1 MRTLSLACAVGL
13 WCVACGNDD
22 GSQSAA
28 LTPAGG
34 SGNGNV
40 AGAAVSGGSSSGGGS
55 APSSGG
61 SINGGSSSNEAGKP
75 SGGTPVM
82 PPPMVNDC
90 NGLAE
95 PGVFEEITPAEVKIA
110 IGQKAPDGQVKGGP
124 FAMAVDPVNQGTVY
138 SGTLLQGVWKTTDC
152 GSTWTKLDSGM
163 NGADVNRGMNW
174 TFEVDPFAPDTVY
187 TNSGYGSNGLF
198 KSTDGGKNW
207 TDIWSAASQPELGK
221 AFQYNFAN
229 TIALDPEDGRHL
241 LLTFHEGCLP
251 PNPSTC
257 IVESFDAGGSWKV
270 IGGKEGWN
278 GGEGQVIF
286 FLDTPTTWL
295 WGSQN
300 NGFWRTPDSGK
311 TWEQV
316 PKMATSHLQ
325 GTRLLHAKDGS
336 FYVPAGD
343 GVWRSPDGK
352 ADTWTLIEGTGPI
365 SGSIVSDGTNMY
377 TSTCYAGGFC
387 DQARY
392 LTSPESDGKSWTELP
407 NVPKIPMGGNL
418 GYDSG
423 HKLLFSSNLTSGLW
437 RVRVP

>member
-1 MRTLSLACAVGL
+1 
-13 WCVACGNDD
+13 
-22 GSQSAA
+22 
-28 LTPAGG
+28 
-34 SGNGNV
+34 
-40 AGAAVSGGSSSGGGS
+40 
-55 APSSGG
+55 
-61 SINGGSSSNEAGKP
+61 
-75 SGGTPVM
+75 
-82 PPPMVNDC
+82 VNDC

-95 PGVFEEITPAEVKIA
+95 PGVFEEITPAEVKTT

-152 GSTWTKLDSGM
+152 GSTWTKLSG
-163 NGADVNRGMNW
+163 GSHVDDVNRGMNW
-174 TFEVDPFAPDTVY
+174 TFEVDPIDPKTVY

-198 KSTDGGKNW
+198 KSIDGGENW
-207 TDIWSAASQPELGK
+207 IDVWSVASQPDLGK

-229 TIALDPEDGRHL
+229 TVALDPSDSRHL
-241 LLTFHEGCLP
+241 LLTFHEPCLP

-257 IVESFDAGGSWKV
+257 IVESFDAGASWKL

-286 FLDTPTTWL
+286 FLDSPSTWL
-295 WGSQN
+295 WGSQT

-311 TWEQV
+311 SWEEI

-325 GTRLLHAKDGS
+325 GTRLHRAKDGT

-352 ADTWTLIEGTGPI
+352 ADTWQLIEGTGPI
-365 SGSIVSDGTNMY
+365 SGSIVGDGSTLY

-387 DQARY
+387 EQARY
-392 LTSPESDGKSWTELP
+392 LTSPESDGKTWTEMK
-407 NVPKIPMGGNL
+407 NVPQIPMGGNL
-418 GYDSG
+418 GFDAG
-423 HKLLFSSNLTSGLW
+423 HKLLFSSNLASGLW